1 MTASDWRKILK
12 QLDKKPV
19 MREKFLKHNKP
30 KERKIGIA
38 VRKCERCGRFGAHIK
53 SYGLNLCRQCFREI
67 AEDIGF
73 KKYS

>member
-12 QLDKKPV
+12 QLVNKPEKK
-19 MREKFLKHNKP
+19 EKFLKHNKP

-38 VRKCERCGRFGAHIK
+38 VRKCERCGRFGAQVR
-53 SYGLNLCRQCFREI
+53 SYGLNLCRHCFREI
-67 AEDIGF
+67 AEELGF